1 MARPIGS
8 FSRLRARLEH
18 PGLAPRGER
27 TFRVASGIVVAL
39 FAVGWAGAI
48 VETARAGTP
57 ADAAPP
63 TTLGAALTANPLS
76 GGSAAPAA
84 FLIDQALKAF
94 AGRATFRGHSGAV
107 DVILASP
114 GDSALTVPG
123 AMPANVQ
130 VGYSAAVGGADTVA
144 GARAPARPGIWN
156 VVVRLG
162 QVSRA
167 VPGMSVITLVPFS
180 AKQSGRIGGYMLGSW
195 PFERGG
201 KPKSPAYFPPR
212 GFVQVTAENEDLHL
226 SDHVRLRDYITKGQV
241 NVWPKYIAV
250 SPKELDKIEL
260 TVQELEREGHS
271 VARLGVISAFRNP
284 NYNYT
289 GGNTEGRAQL
299 SRHMY
304 GDAMDIYVDN
314 GHGCMADLTGDG
326 RVDVND
332 ARVLARAAQK
342 VEQTHPDLVGGIGV
356 YAPTGAHCGFVHID
370 TRGFRARWGA
380 W

>member
-1 MARPIGS
+1 MYERFSATTLPQAVAAAQGLDRAVLNDLVPPGS
-8 FSRLRARLEH
+8 GREGSEV
-18 PGLAPRGER
+18 P
-27 TFRVASGIVVAL
+27 VAL
-39 FAVGWAGAI
+39 RFRG
-48 VETARAGTP
+48 RA
-57 ADAAPP
+57 
-63 TTLGAALTANPLS
+63 
-76 GGSAAPAA
+76 
-84 FLIDQALKAF
+84 FQAL
-94 AGRATFRGHSGAV
+94 RSTH
-107 DVILASP
+107 
-114 GDSALTVPG
+114 
-123 AMPANVQ
+123 
-130 VGYSAAVGGADTVA
+130 
-144 GARAPARPGIWN
+144 RPG
-156 VVVRLG
+156 
-162 QVSRA
+162 
-167 VPGMSVITLVPFS
+167 
-180 AKQSGRIGGYMLGSW
+180 
-195 PFERGG
+195 
-201 KPKSPAYFPPR
+201 
-212 GFVQVTAENEDLHL
+212 
-226 SDHVRLRDYITKGQV
+226 
-241 NVWPKYIAV
+241 
-250 SPKELDKIEL
+250 DKIEL

>member
-1 MARPIGS
+1 M
-8 FSRLRARLEH
+8 
-18 PGLAPRGER
+18 
-27 TFRVASGIVVAL
+27 
-39 FAVGWAGAI
+39 
-48 VETARAGTP
+48 
-57 ADAAPP
+57 
-63 TTLGAALTANPLS
+63 
-76 GGSAAPAA
+76 
-84 FLIDQALKAF
+84 
-94 AGRATFRGHSGAV
+94 
-107 DVILASP
+107 
-114 GDSALTVPG
+114 
-123 AMPANVQ
+123 
-130 VGYSAAVGGADTVA
+130 
-144 GARAPARPGIWN
+144 
-156 VVVRLG
+156 RLG

-226 SDHVRLRDYITKGQV
+226 SDHLRLRDYITKGQV

-342 VEQTHPDLVGGIGV
+342 VEQTYPDLVGGIGV